1 MFITYPKIIGPCF
14 YGIDMST
21 YVELIGALLEPE
33 EIAKEVN
40 ADSVNYLPID
50 EYVKCT
56 GLNRY
61 QLCFGCVTGVY
72 PTPKA
77 GELAKQI
84 KNRIRGG
91 DKENGRV
98 YES

>member
-1 MFITYPKIIGPCF
+1 MFH
-14 YGIDMST
+14 
-21 YVELIGALLEPE
+21 AR
-33 EIAKEVN
+33 EVD

-56 GLNRY
+56 GFSRY

-77 GELAKQI
+77 DELAKQI
-84 KNRIRGG
+84 KSRIRRG
-91 DKENGRV
+91 DKEKGRV